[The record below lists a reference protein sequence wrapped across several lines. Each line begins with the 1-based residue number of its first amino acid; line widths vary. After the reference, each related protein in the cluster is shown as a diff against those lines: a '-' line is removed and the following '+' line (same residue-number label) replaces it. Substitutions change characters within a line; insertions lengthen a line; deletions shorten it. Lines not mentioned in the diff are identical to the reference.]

1 MEFKTTL
8 EIKPSEEK
16 IHPHYKVVSIG
27 SCFADHI
34 GHRFEEMKM
43 DILSNPFGII
53 YNPISQMRL
62 IDLCLEGKQLN
73 PEHIVENQDIY
84 NHLDAHSR
92 FGKKDLEDLKQGIQ
106 QASES
111 FREYLENA
119 KVLIVTLGTAWVY
132 RYEKTGEIVANC
144 HKLPAQNFT
153 KELLNIEDITT
164 PMISTLNKIK
174 EINPAIRFIVT
185 VSPVRHIKEGIPEN
199 MLSKSILRVAV
210 SQIEKAVVDATYFA
224 AYELIM
230 DDLRDYRFFE
240 EDMIHP
246 NLMARNYIWSKFRE
260 TYFSEALFTYCDKW
274 QSIKND
280 LNHRVMNPGSN
291 EHVQFLESLMKK
303 LEKFSVIG
311 DVKSEKDFVQKE
323 IEDAKSQ

>member
-8 EIKPSEEK
+8 EIKPTEEK

-62 IDLCLEGKQLN
+62 IDLCLEGKPLN
-73 PEHIVENQDIY
+73 PEHIVENLDIY

-92 FGKKDLEDLKQGIQ
+92 FGKKDLEELNKGIQ
-106 QASES
+106 NASDS
-111 FREYLENA
+111 FKEYLENA
-119 KVLIVTLGTAWVY
+119 KVLIITLGTAWIY

-144 HKLPAQNFT
+144 HKLPSQNFT
-153 KELLNIEDITT
+153 KELLSIDDSTSPVIA
-164 PMISTLNKIK
+164 TLNKVK
-174 EINPAIRFIVT
+174 EINPAIRIILT

-210 SQIEKAVVDATYFA
+210 SHIEKAVVDSSYFPA
-224 AYELIM
+224 FELIM

-280 LNHRVMNPGSN
+280 LNHRVMNPGSI

-303 LEKFSVIG
+303 LERFSVIG
-311 DVKSEKDFVQKE
+311 DVKTEKDYVQKE
-323 IEDAKSQ
+323 LEDAKSQ

>member
-8 EIKPSEEK
+8 EIKPTEEK

-62 IDLCLEGKQLN
+62 IDLCMDGKPLN
-73 PEHIVENQDIY
+73 ADHIVENQDIY

-92 FGKKDLEDLKQGIQ
+92 FGKKDLDELMQGIQ
-106 QASES
+106 TASDS
-111 FREYLENA
+111 FKEYLENA
-119 KVLIVTLGTAWVY
+119 KVLIVTLGTAWIY

-144 HKLPAQNFT
+144 HKLPSQNFS
-153 KELLNIEDITT
+153 KELLSIDDISSKVIE
-164 PMISTLNKIK
+164 TLNKVR
-174 EINPAIRFIVT
+174 EINPTIRIILT

-210 SQIEKAVVDATYFA
+210 SHIEKAVTDSSYFPA
-224 AYELIM
+224 FELIM

-280 LNHRVMNPGSN
+280 LNHRVMNPGSI

-311 DVKSEKDFVQKE
+311 DVKTEKDYVQKE
-323 IEDAKSQ
+323 LEDAKSQ

>member
-8 EIKPSEEK
+8 EIKPAQEK
-16 IHPHYKVVSIG
+16 IHPHYKVASIG

-62 IDLCLEGKQLN
+62 INLCLEGKQLN

-84 NHLDAHSR
+84 NHLDAHSM
-92 FGKKDLEDLKQGIQ
+92 FGKKDLYDLKSGIQ
-106 QASES
+106 VASNALKD
-111 FREYLENA
+111 YLENA
-119 KVLIVTLGTAWVY
+119 RVLILTFGTSWVF

-144 HKLPAQNFT
+144 HKLPSQNFS
-153 KELLNIEDITT
+153 KELLTIENITESVI
-164 PMISTLNKIK
+164 PTLKKIK
-174 EINPAIRFIVT
+174 KINPAIRVILT

-199 MLSKSILRVAV
+199 SLSKSILRVAV
-210 SQIEKAVVDATYFA
+210 DQIEKSLEDVSYFPS
-224 AYELIM
+224 YELMM
-230 DDLRDYRFFE
+230 DDLRDYRFFG

-246 NLMARNYIWSKFRE
+246 NIMARNYIWKKFRE

-280 LNHRVMNPGSN
+280 LTHRVMNPGSI
-291 EHVQFLESLMKK
+291 EHVQFLESLLKK

-311 DVKSEKDFVQKE
+311 NVSSEKEYVQKE
-323 IEDAKSQ
+323 LEDAKSE